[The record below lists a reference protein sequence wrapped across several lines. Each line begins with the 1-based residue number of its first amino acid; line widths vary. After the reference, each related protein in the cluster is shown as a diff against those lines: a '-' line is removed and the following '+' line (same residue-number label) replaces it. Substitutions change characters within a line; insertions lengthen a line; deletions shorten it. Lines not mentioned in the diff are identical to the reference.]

1 MDKNVLLPSCIIMQS
16 FSEIETTSKRAS
28 KAAGFSWGVAEEI
41 GKAVRGL
48 ELFGLPGIKN
58 LNLYLNKIEKNH
70 PEKIN
75 KIGKENKNKELC
87 PIYCGVAFLD
97 QCQKLEI
104 LKNIKFYNVSYPV
117 LILPFISKA
126 SEILG
131 KKILIQFNNS
141 SVIMNFNKSILL
153 KNLEKQVI
161 DLVDEISIEF
171 LENKNSF
178 SDQDWKEL
186 YKLSKKTFVEESDS
200 LKAKGAGAGLTDND

>member
-1 MDKNVLLPSCIIMQS
+1 MQS
-16 FSEIETTSKRAS
+16 FSEIDTTSKRAS

-41 GKAVRGL
+41 GKAIRSL
-48 ELFGLPGIKN
+48 ELFGLSGIKN
-58 LNLYLNKIEKNH
+58 LNLYLNKIEKKH
-70 PEKIN
+70 PKKIN
-75 KIGKENKNKELC
+75 KINKENKNKDLC

-104 LKNIKFYNVSYPV
+104 LKNIKFYNVNYPI

-131 KKILIQFNNS
+131 KKILIQFNKS
-141 SVIMNFNKSILL
+141 SLLMNFNKSILS

-161 DLVDEISIEF
+161 DFTEEVSIKF

-178 SDQDWKEL
+178 SNQEWKEL
-186 YKLSKKTFVEESDS
+186 YNLSEKTFVEETDS
-200 LKAKGAGAGLTDND
+200 LKTKGAGAGLTDND

>member
-1 MDKNVLLPSCIIMQS
+1 MQS
-16 FSEIETTSKRAS
+16 LSEIDTTSKRAA

-41 GKAVRGL
+41 GKAVRSL

-58 LNLYLNKIEKNH
+58 LNLYLNKIYNNH

-75 KIGKENKNKELC
+75 RIDKENKNKELC
-87 PIYCGVAFLD
+87 PIYCGVSFLD
-97 QCQKLEI
+97 QCKKLET
-104 LKNIKFYNVSYPV
+104 LKKIKFCNVNYPI

-131 KKILIQFNNS
+131 KKILIKFNNS
-141 SVIMNFNKSILL
+141 SCLMNFNKSILL

-161 DLVDEISIEF
+161 ALIDEINIEF
-171 LENKNSF
+171 LENENLF
-178 SDQDWKEL
+178 SDQEWKEL
-186 YKLSKKTFVEESDS
+186 YKISEKTFVEETDS